1 MRTKVFYFLNLA
13 TICSTSVY
21 KNLKRDTDELDDDF
35 FDEIENVQEVLEVP
49 LEYEDDNKPS
59 KIYDKIQ
66 QVTKDSDTTLK

>member
-1 MRTKVFYFLNLA
+1 MRTKGFYFLNLA

-59 KIYDKIQ
+59 KIYNKIQ